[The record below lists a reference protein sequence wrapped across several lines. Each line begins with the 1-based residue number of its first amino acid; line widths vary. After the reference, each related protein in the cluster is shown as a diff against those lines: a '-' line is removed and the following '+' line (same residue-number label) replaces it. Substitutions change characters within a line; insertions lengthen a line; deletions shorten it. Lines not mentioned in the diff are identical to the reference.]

1 LIKDFLDQHMFR
13 LELNL
18 DESRDYHVGNEKSSA
33 IKLLILFQE
42 IIFNAVK
49 YASFVARKDRFIEIR
64 LIDHEQNLSLTV
76 SNSYRPEVQAKTTG
90 VGKLVIENF
99 AKVLDCQPEI
109 TTTDQVYTI
118 RMEFNNIW
126 RNHAQDPLH

>member
-1 LIKDFLDQHMFR
+1 MFMLDMEVSDVSKYR
-13 LELNL
+13 P
-18 DESRDYHVGNEKSSA
+18 GNDKSSA
-33 IKLLILFQE
+33 IKLMILFQE